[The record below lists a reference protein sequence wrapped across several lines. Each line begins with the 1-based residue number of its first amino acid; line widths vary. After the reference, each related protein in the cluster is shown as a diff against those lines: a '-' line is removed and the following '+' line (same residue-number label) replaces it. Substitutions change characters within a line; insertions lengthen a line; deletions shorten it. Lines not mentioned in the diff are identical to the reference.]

1 MIRFSISRRICRA
14 LLICF
19 FTTAVVPVQAQNT
32 MAILDFQALGIP
44 QNDAVVLTSRLR
56 SLLVQSGPYTVIERE
71 QMIKILQEQDFQMTG
86 CTSSECAVEVGQ
98 ILSAQLILTGEIGKL
113 SNYVTLDA
121 RIIDVE
127 TSKIGKTFSWDK
139 SGGTVGSLLREGIP
153 YIADQIRNISGLG
166 AGNITILTD
175 PPGASIIFDGIE
187 HPNKT
192 PAIINNI
199 PPGSHEI
206 LLSRYMDNYGEV
218 EIKKEVSI
226 TPNKTL
232 TINEEFKKYM
242 TFGALLIYPTPNNI
256 RLSMHRTRVAAGG
269 RESGQSYT
277 ISSYPVKLD
286 NLAAGQYTIKLYND
300 NYEREVSVPVGPN
313 QTTRVD
319 LSLFKK
325 TLDTRKKLGDPGYK
339 LRSETKTIQVSQVGA
354 RLFVGLS
361 GTLLWVVYLND
372 DSHLSPALASCV
384 LLYVA
389 MHKMSWKYNR
399 KVADEINIAYNK
411 EIKSK
416 LAEYN
421 TTVYKKNQ
429 EIRRYN
435 SSLPEPK
442 ITIQEK

>member
-1 MIRFSISRRICRA
+1 MIRSRISRRVCIA

-175 PPGASIIFDGIE
+175 PPGASIIFDGE
-187 HPNKT
+187 GHPSKT
-192 PAIINNI
+192 PAIISNVL
-199 PPGSHEI
+199 PGSHEI